1 MTALSAYLKG
11 KLASDTHVAQLPV
24 EKQEEHKANE
34 KSKDPHPGCML
45 SGFLLVNR
53 CVLFLLCPAC
63 ALTPDAMRP
72 DPTLSLMC

>member
-34 KSKDPHPGCML
+34 KSTRAGC
-45 SGFLLVNR
+45 
-53 CVLFLLCPAC
+53 CPASC
-63 ALTPDAMRP
+63 
-72 DPTLSLMC
+72 S